1 MLVISKSNN
10 FVTRDLGRCN
20 SFLQDGF
27 SSVVSSSQLYIY
39 VENGDAAW
47 SSKNLDPGD
56 IEPNCHQIGESK

>member
-1 MLVISKSNN
+1 MLVICKSDN
-10 FVTRDLGRCN
+10 FVIRDLGRCN

-47 SSKNLDPGD
+47 LSKNLDPGH
-56 IEPNCHQIGESK
+56 IEPNCYQVGESK